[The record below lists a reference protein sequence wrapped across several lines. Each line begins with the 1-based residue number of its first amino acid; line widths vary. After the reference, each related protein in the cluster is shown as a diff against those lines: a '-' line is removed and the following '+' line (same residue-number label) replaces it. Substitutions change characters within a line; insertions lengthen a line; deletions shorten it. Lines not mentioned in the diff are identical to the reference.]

1 MNTVKGQKRGRKS
14 KFNFV
19 EITDKTFTLNDL
31 KNVNPGIG
39 SSTMTAFLN
48 RQRKSGRYVSV
59 PGVVKSK
66 GRGKPSNS
74 YKLQSL
80 QLSQSLTN
88 HTPVEVHPV
97 EDLKEPKRNVSNS
110 KMKVGNVS
118 KKDMNVE
125 VSDKLNSKLNTSALN
140 VLVDAL
146 NKE

>member
-39 SSTMTAFLN
+39 SPTMTAFLN

-88 HTPVEVHPV
+88 HTPVEVHSV
-97 EDLKEPKRNVSNS
+97 EDLKEPKRNVS
-110 KMKVGNVS
+110 
-118 KKDMNVE
+118 KKDMNVG

-140 VLVDAL
+140 VLVDVL